1 MTETPTFK
9 VVLLGDLGVGKT
21 CIRSQFVHHIFTN
34 AYKATI
40 GGDYL
45 TTSVL
50 VNDPIP
56 TNDRSITTPSMPAI
70 DSNHTPS
77 NTLPSDQSTNHVQDQ
92 PEVVSSNSQSPPQTK
107 VNLQIW
113 DTAGQERFNSIS
125 QAFYRG
131 TDIVILVYDITNYES
146 VLSLRNWFKR
156 FMDHCHVSR
165 PGVIIVGNKTD
176 KVNERCVDLEEIR
189 EIITNN
195 TDMSVE
201 AYVENWDTDVIEIC
215 SKQLSS
221 VTKLFDRVAQLG
233 LEILY
238 NSNDD
243 DDDDNHLKRIIGFDS
258 IDLNGV
264 ISRRPTSKCFC

>member
-1 MTETPTFK
+1 MTEVPTFK

-45 TTSVL
+45 TTSVT
-50 VNDPIP
+50 VKH
-56 TNDRSITTPSMPAI
+56 SPA
-70 DSNHTPS
+70 DSE
-77 NTLPSDQSTNHVQDQ
+77 LDQ
-92 PEVVSSNSQSPPQTK
+92 K

-131 TDIVILVYDITNYES
+131 TDIVVLVYDITNYES

-176 KVNERCVDLEEIR
+176 RSNDRCVDLEEIP

-195 TDMSVE
+195 TDVSVA
-201 AYVENWDTDVIEIC
+201 AYMENWDTDVIETC
-215 SKQLSS
+215 CKQLES
-221 VTKLFDRVAQLG
+221 VDRLFERVAELG
-233 LEILY
+233 LQIMY
-238 NSNDD
+238 NETNNDSN
-243 DDDDNHLKRIIGFDS
+243 DDNHLKRIIGFDS

-264 ISRRPTSKCFC
+264 INRSSNASNCSC

>member
-1 MTETPTFK
+1 MNGATINQPPTFK

-45 TTSVL
+45 TTSIL
-50 VNDPIP
+50 VKSPQVSD
-56 TNDRSITTPSMPAI
+56 DSAVSISGTGELSSATTS
-70 DSNHTPS
+70 SK
-77 NTLPSDQSTNHVQDQ
+77 Q
-92 PEVVSSNSQSPPQTK
+92 PVPDVSGTVDKGDNETEVK

-131 TDIVILVYDITNYES
+131 TDIVVLVYDITNYES

-176 KVNERCVDLEEIR
+176 KAAERCVDLEEIR
-189 EIITNN
+189 EIITTN
-195 TDMSVE
+195 TDISVE
-201 AYVENWDTDVIEIC
+201 AYMENWDADVLEIC
-215 SKQLSS
+215 SKQLDS
-221 VTKLFDRVAQLG
+221 VTKLFQRVAQLG
-233 LEILY
+233 LEIMY
-238 NSNDD
+238 NENSDN
-243 DDDDNHLKRIIGFDS
+243 DDNHLKRIIGFDS

-264 ISRRPTSKCFC
+264 INRRASNCC